1 MKPTIAVDANP
12 IISALIGG
20 FSREVLFDH
29 HFEFIITP
37 FTVTEVR
44 KFIPYIAEKA
54 GVSVDSV
61 QWLFDLLPL
70 RVCPLGEYEEMIPNA
85 KALVKDQKDVDILAL
100 ALAKNCPLWSNDQH
114 FDDIKEIKLIRTK
127 DFV

>member
-20 FSREVLFDH
+20 FSREVLFNH

-37 FTVTEVR
+37 FTVLEVQ

-54 GVSVDSV
+54 GVSVELV
-61 QWLFDLLPL
+61 KWLFDLLPL
-70 RVCPLGEYEEMIPNA
+70 KVCPLEEYEEKIPEA
-85 KALVKDQKDVDILAL
+85 KVLVKDPKDVDILAL

-114 FDDIKEIKLIRTK
+114 FDGIKEIKLVRTK